1 MTGRKNKLWWKE
13 DNCKIKQRKEE
24 GGCNSRI
31 KRDLSWEEGGD
42 QGRITRY
49 KEDIYIYSGIS

>member
-31 KRDLSWEEGGD
+31 KRDLSWEEGGGIKGGLQD
-42 QGRITRY
+42 I
-49 KEDIYIYSGIS
+49 KKIYI